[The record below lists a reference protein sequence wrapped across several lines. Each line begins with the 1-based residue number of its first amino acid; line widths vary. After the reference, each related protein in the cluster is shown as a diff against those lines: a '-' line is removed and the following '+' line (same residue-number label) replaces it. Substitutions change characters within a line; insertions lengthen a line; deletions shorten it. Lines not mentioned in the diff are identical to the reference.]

1 MKTTVTS
8 PRIARLLKTAGSAFN
23 RDGVDVQEVR
33 SGADLYGL
41 CRKQT
46 VDLVILEET
55 LDNVSARSVCRT
67 LKSLDHAPM
76 VIIVVESTN
85 PDLIDDAKDAGA
97 DEVIVGAFDG
107 RSLSERSARLLGVKT
122 REAVRIL
129 TRLRVKNAGDEGL
142 ILLGTI
148 VDISVSGMLVE
159 TNSVI
164 ERGAQLLAEFYLSG
178 QQSQVL
184 LYAEAM
190 RVDIRGDQRS
200 VGMRFSAGQEDAI
213 VPIEAFVHA
222 RSAK

>member
-1 MKTTVTS
+1 MKG
-8 PRIARLLKTAGSAFN
+8 AGSAFA
-23 RDGVDVQEVR
+23 RDSVHVHEVR
-33 SGADLYGL
+33 SGADLYAL
-41 CRKQT
+41 CRKQP
-46 VDLVILEET
+46 VDLVILEEM
-55 LDNVSARSVCRT
+55 LDTVSARSVCRT
-67 LKSLDHAPM
+67 LKSLDRAPI
-76 VIIVVESTN
+76 VIIVIESTKQ
-85 PDLIDDAKDAGA
+85 DVIEDAKDAGA

-107 RSLSERSARLLGVKT
+107 RSLSERSAQLLGVKT
-122 REAVRIL
+122 RQAVRIL
-129 TRLRVKNAGDEGL
+129 TRLRIKSASDEDGP

-164 ERGAQLLAEFYLSG
+164 EQGDKLLAEFYLSG

-190 RVDIRGDQRS
+190 RVDKQGDQRS

-222 RSAK
+222 RSTK